1 MPVAAVAVAVAGLL
15 GEDGGDALGDL
26 VDLGQL
32 GVGEDA
38 GGERGRKGL
47 GVALVLVVGG
57 DGGVGGVVFGGGL
70 GGVLRSAGEESERGQ
85 DQDEKTHSLAVARN
99 AGARFRI
106 HWEDVIGAQFLRNL
120 IERRNLLFQLAK
132 RDFRQRYIGSAAG
145 WLWGLVHPLVMLTS
159 WTFVFQYCMKSE
171 MPPGALTSNYTIFLL
186 CGYLPWMLFQ
196 ETVTRSANSLLEHS
210 NLITKTLFPS
220 EMLPISVFFS
230 SLANHLLALAL
241 SLVAVAYFEGGISPY
256 ALLLPLYMAL
266 IGLLGV
272 GIGWVFASLQVY
284 VRDTAQAVLV
294 LLTFWFWMTPIFI
307 TEDKIPEGMRFLI
320 RGNPMSLFVRAYRE
334 RLLST
339 DAPQWDELAIVM
351 VWSVSAFFLG
361 GLFFRHLK
369 RGFAD
374 VL

>member
-1 MPVAAVAVAVAGLL
+1 MI
-15 GEDGGDALGDL
+15 
-26 VDLGQL
+26 
-32 GVGEDA
+32 
-38 GGERGRKGL
+38 
-47 GVALVLVVGG
+47 
-57 DGGVGGVVFGGGL
+57 GGL
-70 GGVLRSAGEESERGQ
+70 
-85 DQDEKTHSLAVARN
+85 
-99 AGARFRI
+99 
-106 HWEDVIGAQFLRNL
+106 FLRNL
-120 IERRNLLFQLAK
+120 LERRNLLFQLAK
-132 RDFRQRYIGSAAG
+132 RDFKQRYVGSAAG
-145 WLWGLVHPLVMLTS
+145 WLWGLVHPLVMLAS

-171 MPPGALTSNYTIFLL
+171 MPPDALTDNYTIFLL

-230 SLANHLLALAL
+230 SLANHVLALVLSIVAL
-241 SLVAVAYFEGGISPY
+241 IAFDGGIGPFTF
-256 ALLLPLYMAL
+256 LLPFYMLL

-284 VRDTAQAVLV
+284 IRDTAQAVMV

-320 RGNPMSLFVRAYRE
+320 RGNPMSMFVRAYRE
-334 RLLST
+334 RLLGHSLPSPEEVLILF
-339 DAPQWDELAIVM
+339 A
-351 VWSVSAFFLG
+351 WSAAAFVAG

>member
-1 MPVAAVAVAVAGLL
+1 MI
-15 GEDGGDALGDL
+15 GG
-26 VDLGQL
+26 
-32 GVGEDA
+32 
-38 GGERGRKGL
+38 
-47 GVALVLVVGG
+47 
-57 DGGVGGVVFGGGL
+57 
-70 GGVLRSAGEESERGQ
+70 
-85 DQDEKTHSLAVARN
+85 
-99 AGARFRI
+99 
-106 HWEDVIGAQFLRNL
+106 QFLRNI
-120 IERRNLLFQLAK
+120 IERRNLLYQLAK

-145 WLWGLVHPLVMLTS
+145 WLWGLVHPLVMLAS

-171 MPPGALTSNYTIFLL
+171 MPAGSLTSNYTVFLL

-220 EMLPISVFFS
+220 EMLPISVFIS
-230 SLANHLLALAL
+230 SLANHVLALLL
-241 SLVAVAYFEGGISPY
+241 SLVAIAWFEGGVSPY
-256 ALLLPLYMAL
+256 ALLLPFYMAL

-272 GIGWVFASLQVY
+272 GIGWIFASLQVY

-307 TEDKIPEGMRFLI
+307 TEDKIPEGMRFVI

-339 DAPQWDELAIVM
+339 AMPAFDELAILIA
-351 VWSVSAFFLG
+351 WSVSAFILG

>member
-1 MPVAAVAVAVAGLL
+1 MI
-15 GEDGGDALGDL
+15 GG
-26 VDLGQL
+26 
-32 GVGEDA
+32 
-38 GGERGRKGL
+38 
-47 GVALVLVVGG
+47 
-57 DGGVGGVVFGGGL
+57 
-70 GGVLRSAGEESERGQ
+70 
-85 DQDEKTHSLAVARN
+85 
-99 AGARFRI
+99 
-106 HWEDVIGAQFLRNL
+106 QFLRNL

-171 MPPGALTSNYTIFLL
+171 MPPGSLTSNYTIFLL
-186 CGYLPWMLFQ
+186 AGYLPWMLFQ

-230 SLANHLLALAL
+230 SLANHVLALLL
-241 SLVAVAYFEGGISPY
+241 SIAAIAYFEGGVSVGV
-256 ALLLPLYMAL
+256 LLLPLYMAL
-266 IGLLGV
+266 IGMLGV

-307 TEDKIPEGMRFLI
+307 TEDKIPENFRFLI

-334 RLLST
+334 RLLAT
-339 DAPQWDELAIVM
+339 EMPPVEELLVLFA
-351 VWSVSAFFLG
+351 WSATAFLAG

>member
-1 MPVAAVAVAVAGLL
+1 
-15 GEDGGDALGDL
+15 
-26 VDLGQL
+26 
-32 GVGEDA
+32 
-38 GGERGRKGL
+38 
-47 GVALVLVVGG
+47 
-57 DGGVGGVVFGGGL
+57 
-70 GGVLRSAGEESERGQ
+70 
-85 DQDEKTHSLAVARN
+85 
-99 AGARFRI
+99 
-106 HWEDVIGAQFLRNL
+106 VIGGQFVRNL

-145 WLWGLVHPLVMLTS
+145 WLWGLVHPLVMLAS

-171 MPPGALTSNYTIFLL
+171 MPPGSLTQNYTIFLL
-186 CGYLPWMLFQ
+186 AGYLPWMLFQ

-230 SLANHLLALAL
+230 SLANHVLAVAL
-241 SLVAVAYFEGGISPY
+241 SLVAIAIIEDGIGPF
-256 ALLLPLYMAL
+256 AWMLPVYML
-266 IGLLGV
+266 CIGMLGV

-284 VRDTAQAVLV
+284 IRDTAQAVLV

-307 TEDKIPEGMRFLI
+307 TEDKIPEQFRFLI
-320 RGNPMSLFVRAYRE
+320 RGNPMSLMVRAYRE
-334 RLLST
+334 RLLGT
-339 DAPQWDELAIVM
+339 DWPALEELAIM
-351 VWSVSAFFLG
+351 AAWSVGAFVCG